1 MSIIDIFVY
10 ASLTFA
16 MLLTTATYI
25 RTDFSN
31 EIQYRR
37 FIALMALL
45 IYCAVAKMIFEL
57 GDIVQ
62 LLKEIKP

>member
-16 MLLTTATYI
+16 MLFTMAAYLK
-25 RTDFSN
+25 TDFSN

-37 FIALMALL
+37 FIALMAAL
-45 IYCAVAKMIFEL
+45 IYCEVAKMIFEL

>member
-10 ASLTFA
+10 GLLTFA
-16 MLLTTATYI
+16 MLLTTAIYI
-25 RTDFSN
+25 KTDFSN
-31 EIQYRR
+31 KIQYRR
-37 FIALMALL
+37 FIALMAAL
-45 IYCAVAKMIFEL
+45 IYCAVAKMLFEL